1 MFWDNFTKLCDEK
14 GLKYTPTMINAG
26 LASSSIARWQA
37 GSAPNGNS
45 LVKLAEYLNC
55 STDYLLTGQDF
66 KPSDTPKPSYQD
78 TQLLEM
84 YHTLPDQ
91 TQTFIRLSIYAAY
104 IEEMKKRPSEQKAIQ
119 KPNDLHK

>member
-104 IEEMKKRPSEQKAIQ
+104 IEEMKKRPSEPKS
-119 KPNDLHK
+119 DSETE